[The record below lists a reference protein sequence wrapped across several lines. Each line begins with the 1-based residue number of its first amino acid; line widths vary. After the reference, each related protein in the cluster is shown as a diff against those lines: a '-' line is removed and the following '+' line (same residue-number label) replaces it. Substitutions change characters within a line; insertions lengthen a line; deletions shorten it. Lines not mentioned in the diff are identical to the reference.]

1 MRILLVLFLVG
12 LVGCSTAPSGLV
24 VEYRYVVVP
33 KEFIPPEPKLE
44 SVKSEELPKTYV
56 KDSTYRKLVL
66 NQRKLQDYS
75 KQLRA
80 LLETNQN

>member
-1 MRILLVLFLVG
+1 MRILLVFFLVG
-12 LVGCSTAPSGLV
+12 LVGCSTEPSGLV

-44 SVKSEELPKTYV
+44 SVKSEELPKTCV

>member
-1 MRILLVLFLVG
+1 MRILWVFVLVG

-33 KEFIPPEPKLE
+33 KEFIPPEPQLE
-44 SVKSEELPKTYV
+44 SVKSEELPKTCV